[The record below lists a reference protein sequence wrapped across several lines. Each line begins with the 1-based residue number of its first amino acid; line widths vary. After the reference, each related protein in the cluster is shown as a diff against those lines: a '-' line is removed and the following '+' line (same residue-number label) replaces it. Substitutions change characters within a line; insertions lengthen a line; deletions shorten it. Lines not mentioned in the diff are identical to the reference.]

1 MPKRVRELPPASR
14 WHNIFSVSHMQ
25 HRIIEPTILY
35 FGTPVALITTLDK
48 NGNANIGPMSS
59 VWALGWTMMLG
70 LECASKTYEN
80 LMATKECV
88 VNLADHSLFDKVE
101 SIATLTGADPVPDY
115 KKGRYRYEAD
125 KFKAGGFSKMDA
137 EQVKPPRIAECL
149 LQLEAVLKE
158 VIVISDD
165 PKETG
170 DTAAVAVRVVR
181 IHAHESIIADSDH
194 IDPAKWNPLIYNFRH
209 YRELG
214 RELGKT
220 FKAEI

>member
-1 MPKRVRELPPASR
+1 
-14 WHNIFSVSHMQ
+14 MQ
-25 HRIIEPTILY
+25 HRTIEPTILY
-35 FGTPVALITTLDK
+35 FGTPVALITTLDQR
-48 NGNANIGPMSS
+48 GNANIGPMSS

-70 LECASKTYEN
+70 LECASKTYQN
-80 LMATKECV
+80 LIETKECV
-88 VNLADHSLFDKVE
+88 VNLADHSLFSQVE
-101 SIATLTGADPVPDY
+101 SIASLTGAYPIPDY
-115 KKGRYRYEAD
+115 KKGRYRYESD

-137 EQVKPPRIAECL
+137 EQVKPPCIAECL
-149 LQLEAVLKE
+149 IQLEAVMKD

-165 PKETG
+165 PKEPG
-170 DTAAVAVRVVR
+170 VTAAVAVRVVK

-214 RELGKT
+214 KELGKT